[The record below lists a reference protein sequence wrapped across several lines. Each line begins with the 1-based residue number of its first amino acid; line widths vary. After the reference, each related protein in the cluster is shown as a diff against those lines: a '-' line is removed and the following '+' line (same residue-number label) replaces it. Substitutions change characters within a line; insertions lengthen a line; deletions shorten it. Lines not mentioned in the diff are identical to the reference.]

1 MDNSFEQFND
11 DLLDE
16 MEKGELINYG
26 NFYEKEKYEESS
38 TLKKKIRETSKR
50 IITMT
55 TGLTR
60 QKSDVSLKSDTSN
73 ESSQSLYE
81 ISPYTLEEGETDNHF
96 NWGILDSDETKTDDS
111 KLNEFYNDYNKNRQL
126 NLLTCHQTP
135 PPQHKQTQSS
145 DNYIYNF
152 NNKSRMRA
160 KYHSFNQINS
170 N

>member
-1 MDNSFEQFND
+1 MDNSLDIFND

-38 TLKKKIRETSKR
+38 TLKKKFIETSKR

-81 ISPYTLEEGETDNHF
+81 ISP
-96 NWGILDSDETKTDDS
+96 
-111 KLNEFYNDYNKNRQL
+111 
-126 NLLTCHQTP
+126 
-135 PPQHKQTQSS
+135 QSS
-145 DNYIYNF
+145 T
-152 NNKSRMRA
+152 K
-160 KYHSFNQINS
+160 Q
-170 N
+170 